1 MAEETGA
8 AVSPSFARWREIYEG
23 EEMSEF
29 FARKIRKALR
39 YLFFSSYV
47 PPPTRIIG
55 RLLWSDPQSM
65 AMSMSF
71 HITMDPVA

>member
-39 YLFFSSYV
+39 YLFLV
-47 PPPTRIIG
+47 PMYPLP
-55 RLLWSDPQSM
+55 
-65 AMSMSF
+65 
-71 HITMDPVA
+71 HE